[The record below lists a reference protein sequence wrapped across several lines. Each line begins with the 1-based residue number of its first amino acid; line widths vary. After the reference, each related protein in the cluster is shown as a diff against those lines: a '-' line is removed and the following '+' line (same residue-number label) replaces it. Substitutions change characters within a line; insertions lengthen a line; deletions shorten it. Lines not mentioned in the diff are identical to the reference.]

1 MNMKLIYSIHHY
13 DVLVFSRLNNSAI
26 HGMLVRSCRLISKS
40 GDGLLYIIV
49 AAWLYLVNGID
60 DPLLRALLLA
70 FAIERPLYFVLK
82 NGFKRNRPQQ
92 ALSGFCSVIRP
103 SDQFSFPS
111 GHTSAAFM
119 VATLVCHFLPDLDWV
134 MYPWALLV
142 GFSRVVLGV
151 HFPTDTLVGVLLGA
165 SVAVFSLNYIQ

>member
-1 MNMKLIYSIHHY
+1 MSAKLIYSFHQY

-26 HGMLVRSCRLISKS
+26 RGMLVRSCKLISKS
-40 GDGLLYIIV
+40 GDGLLYI
-49 AAWLYLVNGID
+49 ALGAWLYMENGFA

-70 FAIERPLYFVLK
+70 FSIERPLYFLLK

-92 ALSGFCSVIRP
+92 ALAGFCSVIRP

-119 VATLVCHFLPDLDWV
+119 VATLVCHFLPGLSLV

-151 HFPTDTLVGVLLGA
+151 HFPTDTLVGLMLGA
-165 SVAVFSLNYIQ
+165 SVAIFCLNYIL